1 MRAVTVPVF
10 TVSTAI
16 AIAWAIIRF
25 GTPESPERVQTTLTN
40 IATIGGIVSALS
52 LSSTAVLTLT
62 GSYKSEVL
70 DKGAHLPLSIFL
82 FFSFPLVVV
91 ASLVCAVSALWAP
104 ATWHIWVIAVSVAVI
119 YAVLLFTT
127 FVFWG
132 AYQWEA
138 LDKRNDKS
146 TVRLPP
152 PDRTQ

>member
-10 TVSTAI
+10 TLSTAI

-25 GTPESPERVQTTLTN
+25 GTPESPERVQAALTN

-62 GSYKSEVL
+62 GSYKNEVL
-70 DKGAHLPLSIFL
+70 DKGAHFPLSVFL

-91 ASLVCAVSALWAP
+91 ASLACAVSVLWEP
-104 ATWHIWVIAVSVAVI
+104 ATWHIWVMAVSVAVI
-119 YAVLLFTT
+119 YLVLLFTT

-132 AYQWEA
+132 AYQWKT
-138 LDKRNDKS
+138 LDLQDNKS
-146 TVRLPP
+146 KVSLPP
-152 PDRTQ
+152 PDTAQ